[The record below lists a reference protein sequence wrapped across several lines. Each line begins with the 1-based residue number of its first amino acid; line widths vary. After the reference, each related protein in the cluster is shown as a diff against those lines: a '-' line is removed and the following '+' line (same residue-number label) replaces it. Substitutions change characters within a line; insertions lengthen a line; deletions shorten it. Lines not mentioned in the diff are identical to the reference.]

1 MHSANDLS
9 VRNCWATA
17 ERQGLRDAIFL
28 GKLQH
33 YFRPGPI
40 LELGAA
46 TGHLSSILRDQGR
59 EAIASDISP
68 KFLQAIAERGLPSA
82 FVDATRDIAA
92 QTGRRFPNILAQ
104 NVLPL
109 IRRNA
114 EVLSRTLRQIHDGL
128 EPEGRFICISAF
140 AWRQPNPQAFF
151 SPREQF
157 RITQA
162 SKLFDVIA
170 HFPHQTLPPGLYRAW
185 NADLLNFIDH
195 KLARI
200 ASVRW
205 VWVMEKRPGRPL

>member
-1 MHSANDLS
+1 MHSTKDLG

-17 ERQGLRDAIFL
+17 KRQALRDGVFL
-28 GKLQH
+28 KKLQH
-33 YFRPGPI
+33 HFRPGPV

-59 EAIASDISP
+59 EAVASDISP
-68 KFLQAIAERGLPSA
+68 SFLQAIAERGLPSA
-82 FVDATRDIAA
+82 FVDATQDIAA

-109 IRRNA
+109 IRRNT
-114 EVLSRTLRQIHDGL
+114 EVLSTTLRQIHEAL
-128 EPEGRFICISAF
+128 EPRGRFICISAF

-157 RITQA
+157 QITRA
-162 SKLFDVIA
+162 SNLFDIIA

-185 NADLLNFIDH
+185 NADILNFVDH
-195 KLARI
+195 KLAWI

-205 VWVMEKRPGRPL
+205 VSVMEKRSDHPS